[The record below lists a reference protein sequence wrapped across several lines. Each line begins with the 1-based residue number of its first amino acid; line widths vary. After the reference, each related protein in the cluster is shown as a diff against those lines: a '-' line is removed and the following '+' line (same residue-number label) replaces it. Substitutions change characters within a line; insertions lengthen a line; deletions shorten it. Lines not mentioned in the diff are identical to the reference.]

1 MSSSPVHR
9 DAPDDAPATLSD
21 REAACD
27 RAVAAAFGSSA
38 HAAVSCRVAATTI
51 TAIATAV
58 DALDTVEADDAWADW
73 RGCICGGGAYGEMVA
88 CDGGCDNW
96 FHFACVGLA
105 QAPRGEYICDACGAG
120 FGFRRA
126 YDDDEDS
133 RAIACL
139 QENPKKPGTACNLR
153 YEAYKSATT
162 VAEFLEK
169 GGTPADLTHDVG
181 KGFVWYLDA
190 DDGRRPRGNQ
200 LLPVRLRNVR
210 VLQCGRFAPTGPQT
224 RFYGSLA
231 YRHTS
236 IDPQGLETVLS
247 AARRK
252 RRRLGLPRGL
262 REPPET

>member
-1 MSSSPVHR
+1 MVHKAR
-9 DAPDDAPATLSD
+9 GVAEPPR
-21 REAACD
+21 RETQRLA
-27 RAVAAAFGSSA
+27 RERL
-38 HAAVSCRVAATTI
+38 RVAQ
-51 TAIATAV
+51 AV
-58 DALDTVEADDAWADW
+58 
-73 RGCICGGGAYGEMVA
+73 
-88 CDGGCDNW
+88 W

-200 LLPVRLRNVR
+200 
-210 VLQCGRFAPTGPQT
+210 
-224 RFYGSLA
+224 
-231 YRHTS
+231 
-236 IDPQGLETVLS
+236 
-247 AARRK
+247 
-252 RRRLGLPRGL
+252 PR
-262 REPPET
+262 E

>member
-1 MSSSPVHR
+1 MASLATMTTRSSPR
-9 DAPDDAPATLSD
+9 WTTRTIS
-21 REAACD
+21 
-27 RAVAAAFGSSA
+27 AFGA
-38 HAAVSCRVAATTI
+38 EPWFTKRAALPNRCAES
-51 TAIATAV
+51 
-58 DALDTVEADDAWADW
+58 L
-73 RGCICGGGAYGEMVA
+73 GEMVA

-126 YDDDEDS
+126 YDDDDEDN

-139 QENPKKPGTACNLR
+139 QENPKKDQSKSWVR

-190 DDGRRPRGNQ
+190 DSQEDGRRPRENNFM
-200 LLPVRLRNVR
+200 LVCLR
-210 VLQCGRFAPTGPQT
+210 
-224 RFYGSLA
+224 
-231 YRHTS
+231 
-236 IDPQGLETVLS
+236 
-247 AARRK
+247 
-252 RRRLGLPRGL
+252 
-262 REPPET
+262 

>member
-1 MSSSPVHR
+1 MSYSSTPVHR
-9 DAPDDAPATLSD
+9 DAADDAPATLSE

-27 RAVAAAFGSSA
+27 RAVAAAFDASA
-38 HAAVSCRVAATTI
+38 HAAGSCRIAATTI
-51 TAIATAV
+51 AAIATAV
-58 DALDTVEADDAWADW
+58 DALDTVDDVQMTTGEPHPRATPPPVLATQGADDTWADW
-73 RGCICGGGAYGEMVA
+73 RGCVCGGGAYGEMVA

-96 FHFACVGLA
+96 FHFECVGLA
-105 QAPRGEYICDACGAG
+105 SAPRGEYICDACGAG

-126 YDDDEDS
+126 YDDDDEDN

-139 QENPKKPGTACNLR
+139 QENPKKDQSKSWVR

-200 LLPVRLRNVR
+200 
-210 VLQCGRFAPTGPQT
+210 
-224 RFYGSLA
+224 
-231 YRHTS
+231 
-236 IDPQGLETVLS
+236 
-247 AARRK
+247 
-252 RRRLGLPRGL
+252 
-262 REPPET
+262 PPENE